1 MIKRIFRGVAA
12 VLICALALGALTS
25 AMQLIGNGIAWSG
38 KSDEP
43 EKLSPSGGEM
53 YMSKKKK
60 FFSLNF
66 FAKNHSKQSMGH
78 PNFVFGRVGDKYK
91 SFGLTHH
98 PKENH
103 PYVTL
108 TENPNPNDKTNS
120 YLQKQV
126 LTTHKRFFEEK
137 EKDWSFSSEDR
148 AVVRHHIKKYKKR
161 R

>member
-1 MIKRIFRGVAA
+1 
-12 VLICALALGALTS
+12 
-25 AMQLIGNGIAWSG
+25 
-38 KSDEP
+38 
-43 EKLSPSGGEM
+43 M

-60 FFSLNF
+60 FFSLDF
-66 FAKNHSKQSMGH
+66 FAKNHSKQSKGH
-78 PNFVFGRVGDKYK
+78 PNYVFGRVGDKYK
-91 SFGLTHH
+91 SFGLTHK

-103 PYVTL
+103 PYVPL
-108 TENPNPNDKTNS
+108 TKNPNPNDKTNS